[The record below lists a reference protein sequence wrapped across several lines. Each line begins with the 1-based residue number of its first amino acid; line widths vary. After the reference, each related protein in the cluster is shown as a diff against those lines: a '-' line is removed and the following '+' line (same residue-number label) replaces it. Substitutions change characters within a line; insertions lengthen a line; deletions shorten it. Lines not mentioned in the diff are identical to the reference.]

1 MLLVTC
7 HAMLQKQSAIAKIR
21 DVMLNSLL
29 PQGMRK
35 QVPNYLDKT
44 ICARF

>member
-1 MLLVTC
+1 MLLVTSY
-7 HAMLQKQSAIAKIR
+7 AMLQKQSAIAKIR

-35 QVPNYLDKT
+35 ELPNYLDKT
-44 ICARF
+44 IYARF